1 MSYKEEHPDWIAPKD
16 FDLARLEKLGFEDM
30 SWHNDAFPF
39 WGDYKLGFTIGIDY
53 TRDRSEFPSFGEHF
67 ERYHLYKRELEEG
80 ETEHECLHDDSE
92 HVFSTNSFE
101 ELLAKLKGET
111 TS

>member
-16 FDLARLEKLGFEDM
+16 FDIPAIEKLGFEDI
-30 SWHNDAFPF
+30 SYRLDDFPF
-39 WGDYKLGFTIGIDY
+39 WGNDKNGKTIGVDY
-53 TRDRSEFPSFGEHF
+53 AKYKSAHKCEHF

-101 ELLAKLKGET
+101 ELLAKLKGE
-111 TS
+111 SES

>member
-1 MSYKEEHPDWIAPKD
+1 MSYATEHPDWIAPND
-16 FDLARLEKLGFEDM
+16 VDLARLEKLGFEDI

-39 WGDYKLGFTIGIDY
+39 WGDYKRGFKLGIDY
-53 TRDRSEFPSFGEHF
+53 DKEKSEFPNWEH
-67 ERYHLYKRELEEG
+67 RYHLYKRELAEG

-92 HVFSTNSFE
+92 HIFSTNSFE

-111 TS
+111 AS